1 MEGLLIPDCWKA
13 VEDFN
18 SEMNRM
24 IEAGVLIDNRLM
36 LQVMRVLY
44 DRAENGNEVLG
55 LDLMPCAAE
64 IQRLEKI
71 VGGD

>member
-1 MEGLLIPDCWKA
+1 MKGLRIPDCWKA

-24 IEAGVLIDNRLM
+24 IEAGVLIDERLM

-55 LDLMPCAAE
+55 LNLIPCAAE
-64 IQRLEKI
+64 IRRLEKI